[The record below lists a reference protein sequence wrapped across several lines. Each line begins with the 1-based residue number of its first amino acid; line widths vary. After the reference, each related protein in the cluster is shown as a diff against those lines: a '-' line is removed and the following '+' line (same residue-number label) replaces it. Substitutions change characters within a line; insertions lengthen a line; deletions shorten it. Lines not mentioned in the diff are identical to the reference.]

1 MVSLIEP
8 IIKIKMRENDESG
21 CVNGTKK
28 MLFTVTPWQL
38 QPYELNFIVSLIK
51 PTIKAESNDKSGHV
65 YGSK

>member
-1 MVSLIEP
+1 
-8 IIKIKMRENDESG
+8 MRENDESG

-28 MLFTVTPWQL
+28 MFFTVTPWQL